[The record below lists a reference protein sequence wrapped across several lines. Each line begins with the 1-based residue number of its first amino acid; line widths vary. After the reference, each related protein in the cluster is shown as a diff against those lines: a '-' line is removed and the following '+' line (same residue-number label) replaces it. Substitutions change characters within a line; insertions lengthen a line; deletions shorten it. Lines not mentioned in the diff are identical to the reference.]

1 MIDELN
7 DLRKERK
14 QLKEEIYTLRGRL
27 DKYESK
33 GSSDVTT
40 Q

>member
-14 QLKEEIYTLRGRL
+14 QLKEEIYTLRDRL